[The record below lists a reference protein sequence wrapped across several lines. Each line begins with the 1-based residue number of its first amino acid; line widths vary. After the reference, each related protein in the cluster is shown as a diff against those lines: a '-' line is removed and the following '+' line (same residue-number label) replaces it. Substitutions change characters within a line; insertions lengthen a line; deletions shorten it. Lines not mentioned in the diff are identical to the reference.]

1 MPFLPKKIDASVRR
15 KIGGPGAGS
24 FKAVLRLLY
33 VLAEGFFDEQISLR
47 AASLVYTTLLAFVPL
62 VAVSFSVLKAFGVNA
77 KLEIMFYYFLEPMGE
92 KGIDISLSVIKFVEH
107 MKVAV
112 LGALGLSMLLYT
124 AVSAVSKME
133 AALNQIWHAAGI
145 RSLGQRFT
153 SYLSVLFVGPVLG
166 FTAISLIVSLKS
178 SHVLKLLLT
187 ASAAGHLAYAAG
199 RIFTYLLVSAAF
211 TLVYLFLPNTK
222 VRLRSALAGGCIAGI
237 TWGVMGWA
245 YASFVASSAKY
256 SAIYS
261 GIAALFLFIIW
272 LYWNWLV
279 LLAGAR
285 VSFYHQHPRYFM
297 QGEGS
302 AVQCLARER
311 AAFSAAA
318 LIARNF
324 YSGGSPLEATSLGA
338 RLGIPDSTLH
348 DVLSALANQGILM
361 AGAGEPHAYLP
372 ARDPGMIS
380 LKDIVEAVRSGTG
393 GAVSAER
400 GAPTEPAVEEVL
412 KVMDEAVSASLSEKT
427 LKDLVSEAKGE
438 WTARDL

>member
-24 FKAVLRLLY
+24 CKAVLRLLY
-33 VLAEGFFDEQISLR
+33 VLAEGFFDEQTSLR

-62 VAVSFSVLKAFGVNA
+62 IAVSFSVLKAFGVNA
-77 KLEIMFYYFLEPMGE
+77 KLEIMLYYFLEPMGE
-92 KGIDISLSVIKFVEH
+92 KGIDISLTVIKFVEH
-107 MKVAV
+107 MNVAV

-133 AALNQIWHAAGI
+133 AALNQIWHAAGS
-145 RSLGQRFT
+145 RSLRQRFT
-153 SYLSVLFVGPVLG
+153 SYLSVLLVGPVLG

-178 SHVLKLLLT
+178 SYVLRLLLSE
-187 ASAAGHLAYAAG
+187 SAAGHLAYAAG
-199 RIFTYLLVSAAF
+199 RVFTYLLVSAAF
-211 TLVYLFLPNTK
+211 VLIYLFLPNTR
-222 VRLRSALAGGCIAGI
+222 VRPRSALAGGCIAGI

-302 AVQCLARER
+302 AVQGLARER
-311 AAFSAAA
+311 AAMGAAA

-324 YSGGSPLEATSLGA
+324 YSGGRPMETASIAG
-338 RLGIPDSTLH
+338 RLGIPDAALQQ
-348 DVLSALANQGILM
+348 VLSALVKCGILM
-361 AGAGEPHAYLP
+361 AGAGEPHTYLP
-372 ARDPGMIS
+372 ARDPGTIS

-393 GAVSAER
+393 GTVSAER
-400 GAPTEPAVEEVL
+400 GGPSEPAIEEVL
-412 KVMDEAVSASLSEKT
+412 KVMEEAVSASLSAKT
-427 LKDLVSEAKGE
+427 LKDLVDEAKG
-438 WTARDL
+438 A

>member
-1 MPFLPKKIDASVRR
+1 MPFLPKKIDTFVRR

-62 VAVSFSVLKAFGVNA
+62 IAVSFSVLKAFGVNA
-77 KLEIMFYYFLEPMGE
+77 KLEIMLYYFLEPMGE
-92 KGIDISLSVIKFVEH
+92 KGVDISLTVIKFVEH
-107 MKVAV
+107 MNVAV
-112 LGALGLSMLLYT
+112 LGALGLSTLLYT

-133 AALNQIWHAAGI
+133 AALNQIWHATGS

-153 SYLSVLFVGPVLG
+153 SYLSVLLVGPVLG

-178 SHVLKLLLT
+178 SHVLKLLLS

-199 RIFTYLLVSAAF
+199 RVFTYLLVSAAF
-211 TLVYLFLPNTK
+211 TMIYLFLPYAR
-222 VRLRSALAGGCIAGI
+222 VRLRSALAGGIVAGI

-245 YASFVASSAKY
+245 YTSFVASSAKY

-285 VSFYHQHPRYFM
+285 VSYYHQHPHYFLK
-297 QGEGS
+297 GEGT
-302 AVQCLARER
+302 AAQGLARER
-311 AAFSAAA
+311 TALSAAA

-324 YSGGSPLEATSLGA
+324 YSGGRPKETASIAGV
-338 RLGIPDSTLH
+338 LGIPESTLQQ
-348 DVLSALANQGILM
+348 VLSELVKSGILM
-361 AGAGEPHAYLP
+361 AGAGEPHAYFP
-372 ARDPGMIS
+372 ARDPGTIS
-380 LKDIVEAVRSGTG
+380 LKDIVAAVRPGTG
-393 GAVSAER
+393 GTVSAER
-400 GAPTEPAVEEVL
+400 EGQSEAAIEEVL
-412 KVMDEAVSASLSEKT
+412 RVIDKAVSASLSAKT
-427 LKDLVSEAKGE
+427 LKDLVSGSKGE
-438 WTARDL
+438 

>member
-1 MPFLPKKIDASVRR
+1 MPLLPKKIDASLRR

-24 FKAVLRLLY
+24 FKAVLRLLF

-62 VAVSFSVLKAFGVNA
+62 IAVSFSVLKAFGVNA
-77 KLEIMFYYFLEPMGE
+77 RLEIMLYYFLEPMGE
-92 KGIDISLSVIKFVEH
+92 KGTDISLAVIKFVEH
-107 MKVAV
+107 MNVAV

-133 AALNQIWHAAGI
+133 AAVNQIWHAAES
-145 RSLGQRFT
+145 RSLRQRFT
-153 SYLSVLFVGPVLG
+153 SYLSVLLVGPVLG
-166 FTAISLIVSLKS
+166 FTAVSLIVSLKS
-178 SHVLKLLLT
+178 SHVLKLLLA
-187 ASAAGHLAYAAG
+187 ASAEGQLAYAAG
-199 RIFTYLLVSAAF
+199 HVITYLLVSAAF
-211 TLVYLFLPNTK
+211 TLVYLFLPNAK
-222 VRLRSALAGGCIAGI
+222 VRLSSALAGGVIAGI

-285 VSFYHQHPRYFM
+285 VSYYHQHPSYFLG
-297 QGEGS
+297 GEGTV
-302 AVQCLARER
+302 VQGLARER
-311 AAFSAAA
+311 AALSALA

-324 YSGGSPLEATSLGA
+324 YSGGRPLDTASLSGG
-338 RLGIPDSTLH
+338 LGISDSALQEVLSTL
-348 DVLSALANQGILM
+348 VKCGVLM
-361 AGAGEPHAYLP
+361 AGAGESRGYLP
-372 ARDPGMIS
+372 ARDPGTIS

-393 GAVSAER
+393 GTVSAER
-400 GAPTEPAVEEVL
+400 GEPADPAIEEVL
-412 KVMDEAVSASLSEKT
+412 KVIDEAVSASLSARS
-427 LKDLVSEAKGE
+427 LKDLVSGAKGQ
-438 WTARDL
+438 

>member
-1 MPFLPKKIDASVRR
+1 MPFLPKKIDASLRR

-62 VAVSFSVLKAFGVNA
+62 IAVSFSVLKAFGVNA
-77 KLEIMFYYFLEPMGE
+77 KLEIMLYYFLEPMGE
-92 KGIDISLSVIKFVEH
+92 KGIDISLTVIKFVEH
-107 MKVAV
+107 MNVAV
-112 LGALGLSMLLYT
+112 LGALGLSTLLYT

-133 AALNQIWHAAGI
+133 AALNQIWHAAGS

-153 SYLSVLFVGPVLG
+153 SYLSVLLVGPVLG

-178 SHVLKLLLT
+178 SHVLKLLLP

-199 RIFTYLLVSAAF
+199 RVFTYLLVSAAF
-211 TLVYLFLPNTK
+211 ALIYLFLPNAK

-285 VSFYHQHPRYFM
+285 VSYYHQHPRYFL
-297 QGEGS
+297 QGEGT
-302 AVQCLARER
+302 AVQGLARER
-311 AAFSAAA
+311 AALSAAA

-324 YSGGSPLEATSLGA
+324 YSGGRPMETASIAGGLGV
-338 RLGIPDSTLH
+338 PDSTLEQ
-348 DVLSALANQGILM
+348 VLSALVKYGILM
-361 AGAGEPHAYLP
+361 AGSVEPHVYLP
-372 ARDPGMIS
+372 ARDPGTIS
-380 LKDIVEAVRSGTG
+380 LKDIVEAARSGTG
-393 GAVSAER
+393 GTASAER
-400 GAPTEPAVEEVL
+400 GGPSEPAIEEVL
-412 KVMDEAVSASLSEKT
+412 KVIDEAVSASLSAKT
-427 LKDLVSEAKGE
+427 LKELVSEAKG
-438 WTARDL
+438 D